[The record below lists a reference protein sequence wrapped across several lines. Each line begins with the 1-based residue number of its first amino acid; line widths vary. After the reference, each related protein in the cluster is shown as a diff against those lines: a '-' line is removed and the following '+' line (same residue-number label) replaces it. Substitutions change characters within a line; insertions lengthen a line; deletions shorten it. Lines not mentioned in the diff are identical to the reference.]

1 MKWFGILLV
10 LLLAGCTAAQPSI
23 DESKKIVLDSYQLF
37 EERGVTE
44 ELSNEEGDWTLVFDP
59 SLSDYQAAW
68 FDVKGEGELIFE
80 TDYFSVFVAYLML
93 SDRGLETQM
102 TTTGFSMKSE
112 NWAQI
117 DFVVQNGLI
126 VGASSEEF
134 EPWSSKISYLVSKD
148 SREKIAELE
157 KKVVA
162 GLSENS

>member
-10 LLLAGCTAAQPSI
+10 LVLAGCGAAEPSI

-44 ELSNEEGDWTLVFDP
+44 ELKNQEGDWTLVFDP
-59 SLSDYQAAW
+59 SLSEYQAAW
-68 FDVKGEGELIFE
+68 FNSQGEGELIFE

-126 VGASSEEF
+126 VGASSKEF
-134 EPWSSKISYLVSKD
+134 EPWTSKISYRVSRD
-148 SREKIAELE
+148 SRDKIAELE
-157 KKVVA
+157 KELVA
-162 GLSENS
+162 GFSENS